1 MNEIRR
7 IGLCWFMK
15 VPVGNLGL
23 YTNGHFSAKNIRFKF
38 RKSGIIHKVPVG
50 NLGLYTNRDFSA
62 KNIRFKIRKS
72 GIIHKVPVG
81 NIGLYTNRDFSAKN
95 IRFKIRKKEFVY
107 FSKSP
112 GLEGP
117 KTSERTLFSQKYF
130 V

>member
-15 VPVGNLGL
+15 VPVGNIGL
-23 YTNGHFSAKNIRFKF
+23 YPNGHFSAKNI
-38 RKSGIIHKVPVG
+38 S
-50 NLGLYTNRDFSA
+50 
-62 KNIRFKIRKS
+62 FKI
-72 GIIHKVPVG
+72 G
-81 NIGLYTNRDFSAKN
+81 
-95 IRFKIRKKEFVY
+95 KKEFVY